1 MEIIN
6 LTKNSMAGND
16 NSMRNYGRYSAMAF
30 QMIVIVLG
38 GVLLGYKMDQWLHMN
53 KHVFLVILS
62 ILSGFLALFLT
73 FRDMLKMK

>member
-6 LTKNSMAGND
+6 LTKNNMASND
-16 NSMRNYGRYSAMAF
+16 NSMRNYGRYSSMAF

-38 GVLLGYKMDQWLHMN
+38 GVLLGYKLDQWLHLN
-53 KHVFLVILS
+53 RHIFLVIFS
-62 ILSGFLALFLT
+62 IASGFFALFLT

>member
-1 MEIIN
+1 
-6 LTKNSMAGND
+6 MASND
-16 NSMRNYGRYSAMAF
+16 NSMRNYGRYSTMAF

-53 KHVFLVILS
+53 KHIFLVILS